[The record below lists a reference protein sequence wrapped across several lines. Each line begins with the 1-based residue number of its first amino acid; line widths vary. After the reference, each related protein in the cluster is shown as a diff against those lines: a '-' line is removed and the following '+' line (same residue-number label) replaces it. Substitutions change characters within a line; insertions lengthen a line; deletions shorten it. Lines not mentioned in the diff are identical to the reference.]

1 MTAVL
6 IIGGVL
12 ILAFNVGLGLRILWL
27 ERRRK
32 R

>member
-12 ILAFNVGLGLRILWL
+12 ILAFNVGFALRILWL
-27 ERRRK
+27 EWRRK

>member
-1 MTAVL
+1 MTAI

-12 ILAFNVGLGLRILWL
+12 ILAFNIGLGLRIAWL
-27 ERRRK
+27 ERRRV